1 MSKVTIQSGKNK
13 FKVTGKEI
21 INLELKLN
29 ITPYGHSWKDI
40 GDHLFNFHNKRGY
53 QGQPPDVINVT
64 EFQYQYLNILSQK
77 SLEQVEEELNR
88 PPQ

>member
-13 FKVTGKEI
+13 FNVLGEEI

-40 GDHLFNFHNKRGY
+40 GDHLFNFHNKQGY

-64 EFQYQYLNILSQK
+64 EFQYQYLNNLSQK
-77 SLEQVEEELNR
+77 SLEQVEQEQNQPL
-88 PPQ
+88 Q

>member
-13 FKVTGKEI
+13 LKVSGKEI

-40 GDHLFNFHNKRGY
+40 GDHLFNFHNKQGY
-53 QGQPPDVINVT
+53 QGQPSDVINVT
-64 EFQYQYLNILSQK
+64 QFQYQYLNILSQR
-77 SLEQVEEELNR
+77 SLEQVEQEQNQPL
-88 PPQ
+88 Q

>member
-1 MSKVTIQSGKNK
+1 MSQVTIQSGKNK
-13 FKVTGKEI
+13 FKVSGKEI

-40 GDHLFNFHNKRGY
+40 GDHLFNFHNKQGY
-53 QGQPPDVINVT
+53 QGQPSDVINVT

-77 SLEQVEEELNR
+77 SLEQVEQEQNQPL
-88 PPQ
+88 Q